1 MDNHYM
7 SRCLELAQNGLGTT
21 YPNPLVGSVIVCK
34 DKIIAQGWHHHAGGP
49 HAEVVAINSVKDK
62 SLLKESTLYVNLE
75 PCSHFGKTPPCADLI
90 VSSGLPKVVIC
101 NTDPNP
107 IVAGRGIKKLTDAGI
122 EVVLGILEKEGRELN
137 RRFFTN
143 QEKKRPYVILKWA
156 QTVDGFL
163 SPEKRGEAKPVWIT
177 SGLSRQLV
185 HKWRTEEHSILVG
198 TQTVADDNPQL
209 TARNWQGNQPIRIV
223 IDKSGRLSKD
233 SYIFDNQSKTIA
245 FHDRSDVRFPD
256 GVLSE
261 SIDFAAMPTEILKR
275 LNDYGIASVIVEGGR
290 KTLQSFIDAGLWDEA
305 RVFVGPKLFGSGT
318 SSPRIDGKLLSKTLI
333 EQDELLVYRP

>member
-1 MDNHYM
+1 M

-21 YPNPLVGSVIVCK
+21 YPNPLVGCVIVYK
-34 DKIIAQGWHHHAGGP
+34 DRIIGQGWHHHAGGP
-49 HAEVVAINSVKDK
+49 HAEVVAINSVEDK
-62 SLLKESTLYVNLE
+62 SLLKESTLFVSLE

-90 VSSGLPKVVIC
+90 ISTGIREVVIC

-107 IVAGRGIKKLTDAGI
+107 LVAGRGIEKLKNAGI
-122 EVVLGILEKEGRELN
+122 WVVVGVLESEGREIN
-137 RRFFTN
+137 RRFFAN

-156 QTVDGFL
+156 QTADGFL
-163 SPEKRGEAKPVWIT
+163 SPANRESNNPVWIT
-177 SGLSRQLV
+177 SSLSRQLV

-209 TARNWQGNQPIRIV
+209 TAREWQGNQPIRIV

-245 FHDRSDVRFPD
+245 IHGMSQPNFPV
-256 GVLSE
+256 GVLPE
-261 SIDFAAMPTEILKR
+261 RIDFDNMPKQILEV
-275 LNDYGIASVIVEGGR
+275 LNRHGIASVIVEGGQ

-305 RVFVGPKLFGSGT
+305 RVFVGQKVFGSGT
-318 SSPRIDGKLLSKTLI
+318 SSPQIVGRLLSKELI
-333 EQDELLVYRP
+333 DQDELLVYRP

>member
-1 MDNHYM
+1 M

-21 YPNPLVGSVIVCK
+21 YPNPLVGCVIVYK
-34 DKIIAQGWHHHAGGP
+34 DRIIGQGWHHHAGGP

-62 SLLKESTLYVNLE
+62 SLLKESTLFVNLE

-90 VSSGLPKVVIC
+90 ASTGIREVVIC

-107 IVAGRGIKKLTDAGI
+107 LVAGRGIEKLKNAGI
-122 EVVLGILEKEGRELN
+122 EVVTGILESEGREIN

-156 QTVDGFL
+156 QTTDGFL
-163 SPEKRGEAKPVWIT
+163 SPATRESNTPVWIT
-177 SGLSRQLV
+177 SALSRQLV
-185 HKWRTEEHSILVG
+185 HKWRTEEQAILVG

-209 TARNWQGNQPIRIV
+209 TAREWYGNQPIRIV
-223 IDKSGRLSKD
+223 IDKCGRLSKE

-245 FHDRSDVRFPD
+245 IHNMPQPDFPV
-256 GVLSE
+256 GVLPE
-261 SIDFAAMPTEILKR
+261 RIDFAAMPQEILQV
-275 LNDYGIASVIVEGGR
+275 LNQHGIASVIVEGGQ

-305 RVFVGPKLFGSGT
+305 RVFVGAKVFGSGT
-318 SSPRIDGKLLSKTLI
+318 PSPRINGNLLSKNRI
-333 EQDELLVYRP
+333 DQDELLVYRP